1 MKIRP
6 ANMDDALPMAH
17 VIVDTFL
24 AANQGIMSEQALQRR
39 KEQWTYEA
47 SARDWQETMQAI
59 AQGLSPYTCLF
70 VAEDEGGEVIGFTMG
85 CASKDKDAPQN
96 VPQDVGEI
104 DILYVRKSHQRRG
117 IGRALAQAA
126 AAHLADAGMT
136 KLHICTP
143 KASTEARRFYDR
155 LGGRVIATRDDY
167 DDGELIVLVVYEWRD
182 IRLFADLGKQ
192 DDASDDG

>member
-6 ANMDDALPMAH
+6 ANIEDALPMAH

-24 AANQGIMSEQALQRR
+24 AANQGLMSAQALQRR

-59 AQGLSPYTCLF
+59 AQGSSPYTCLF
-70 VAEDEGGEVIGFTMG
+70 VAEDDGGEVIGFAMG
-85 CASKDKDAPQN
+85 CASKDKDA
-96 VPQDVGEI
+96 PQDVGEI
-104 DILYVRKSHQRRG
+104 DILYVRESHQRRG

-126 AAHLADAGMT
+126 AAHLADVGMT

-143 KASTEARRFYDR
+143 EASTQARRFYDG

-192 DDASDDG
+192 DDASNSG